1 MGGNVQAEL
10 SVCCVGATAMQLMPA
25 DLRLFV
31 AVPKHAPPFVRMVNR
46 DIKGGI
52 LEEHHCKDVEL

>member
-1 MGGNVQAEL
+1 
-10 SVCCVGATAMQLMPA
+10 MQLMPA